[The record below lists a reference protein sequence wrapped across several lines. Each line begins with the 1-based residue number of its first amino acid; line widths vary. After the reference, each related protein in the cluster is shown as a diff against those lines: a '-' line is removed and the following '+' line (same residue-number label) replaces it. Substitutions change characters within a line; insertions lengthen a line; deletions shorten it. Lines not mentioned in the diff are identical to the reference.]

1 MSLTETPPGPTDRTT
16 ERWTLTLAA
25 IASLMVALDV
35 LVVSAAL
42 GTIRHD
48 LHASLSQLEWTVNA
62 YSLSFAVLLIPASVL
77 GDRAGR
83 RRMFAVGLGVFTGA
97 SALCALAPSV
107 GTLIAARVL
116 QGAGAAIIA
125 PLSLSLLTAAFPPA
139 RRGAA
144 LGIYGGITGLAV
156 LGGPVLGGAVTQGLA
171 WPFVFWIN
179 IPIGLIA
186 IPLVTRRLQESR
198 GPRSRFDAPG
208 LVLITGASFGLV
220 WGLIRANTVGWGSL
234 ESVLALGGGLVLGV
248 AFVVVQLRSAEPMLP
263 MRLFASRG
271 FSAGSVASL
280 LQAGS
285 LFGAVFFMAQFQQV
299 ALGQG
304 PLDAGL
310 RLLPWTG
317 TVFMVAPLA
326 GAMISRIG
334 ERPLVATGLALHAV
348 GMAWIALVAG
358 TGVAYASLVAP
369 MVISGIGLSMAIPAA
384 QSAVVGAVGAAD
396 VGRASGVFTM
406 MRQLGAALGIA
417 IAVAVFAGSGAYTSP
432 HAFSDGFVPAI
443 AAAAIL
449 GAAAA
454 AHRAA
459 APGALT
465 PRSQGGQRGR
475 WRPGPGAPPSP
486 PGARA
491 RSRRV
496 GSRSRR
502 SSPARG
508 RRPSRCE
515 TRGRRGAESSS
526 GPGTHPAPAR
536 APPRSA

>member
-1 MSLTETPPGPTDRTT
+1 MTSTHKPPGPAERAT
-16 ERWTLTLAA
+16 ERWTLTLTA

-48 LHASLSQLEWTVNA
+48 LHASLTQLEWTVNA

-83 RRMFAVGLGVFTGA
+83 RRMFAAGLGVFTGA
-97 SALCALAPSV
+97 SVLCALAPSV
-107 GTLIAARVL
+107 GALIAARVL

-125 PLSLSLLTAAFPPA
+125 PLSLSLLSAAFPPA

-144 LGIYGGITGLAV
+144 LGVYGGITGLAV

-179 IPIGLIA
+179 VPIGLIA
-186 IPLVTRRLQESR
+186 MPLVTRHLQESH
-198 GPRSRFDAPG
+198 GPRSRFDALG

-220 WGLIRANTVGWGSL
+220 WGLIRANTVGWGSA
-234 ESVLALGGGLVLGV
+234 ETVLALGGGLLLGA
-248 AFVVVQLRSAEPMLP
+248 AFVLVQRRGADPMLP

-271 FSAGSVASL
+271 FSAGSVSSL
-280 LQAGS
+280 LLAGS
-285 LFGAVFFMAQFQQV
+285 LFGAVFFMAQFQQL

-317 TVFMVAPLA
+317 TVFVVAPLA
-326 GAMISRIG
+326 GAMIERIG
-334 ERPLVATGLALHAV
+334 ERPLVATGLGLHAA

-369 MVISGIGLSMAIPAA
+369 MVISGVGLSMAIPAG
-384 QSAVVGAVGAAD
+384 QSAVVGAVGSAD

-417 IAVAVFAGSGAYTSP
+417 IAVAVFAGAGGYGSP
-432 HAFSDGFVPAI
+432 HAFSDGFTPAI
-443 AAAAIL
+443 AAAAVL

-454 AHRAA
+454 GAGLLL
-459 APGALT
+459 PG
-465 PRSQGGQRGR
+465 
-475 WRPGPGAPPSP
+475 
-486 PGARA
+486 
-491 RSRRV
+491 RSRREV
-496 GSRSRR
+496 GAGAADALD
-502 SSPARG
+502 PASGLLPVLLAPERG
-508 RRPSRCE
+508 LVE
-515 TRGRRGAESSS
+515 
-526 GPGTHPAPAR
+526 
-536 APPRSA
+536 